1 MNISVNPYLM
11 AVVFVVFVLLLW
23 AMNVWVYRPLLAF
36 MDNRQAEIKDSL
48 AKIKTDNTQ
57 SVEIRHQID
66 ALLKE
71 AAEKRREMIAEA
83 IQKAAES
90 YDAVIKQKENELNQE
105 FEAFAKQ
112 LQNEKQI
119 LKEQL
124 QAQMPVFE
132 DELNKRVAY
141 GFRELMD
148 VFS

>member
-105 FEAFAKQ
+105 FEAFAKR
-112 LQNEKQI
+112 LQNEKQA

-132 DELNKRVAY
+132 NELNKRVAM
-141 GFRELMD
+141 GLG
-148 VFS
+148 S

>member
-1 MNISVNPYLM
+1 M

-36 MDNRQAEIKDSL
+36 VDNRQAEIKDSL
-48 AKIKTDNTQ
+48 AKIKTDNAQ
-57 SVEIRHQID
+57 SVEIRHQIET
-66 ALLKE
+66 LLKE
-71 AAEKRREMIAEA
+71 ATEKRREVIAEA
-83 IQKAAES
+83 IQKATES

-112 LQNEKQI
+112 LQNEKQA

-132 DELNKRVAY
+132 DELNKRVAM
-141 GFRELMD
+141 GLG
-148 VFS
+148 S

>member
-1 MNISVNPYLM
+1 M

-48 AKIKTDNTQ
+48 AKIKTDNAQ
-57 SVEIRHQID
+57 SVEIGHQIE

-71 AAEKRREMIAEA
+71 AAEKRRETIAEA
-83 IQKAAES
+83 IQKATES

-112 LQNEKQI
+112 LQNEKQA

-132 DELNKRVAY
+132 DELNKRVAM
-141 GFRELMD
+141 GLG
-148 VFS
+148 S

>member
-66 ALLKE
+66 ALLRE
-71 AAEKRREMIAEA
+71 ATEKRREMIAEA

-124 QAQMPVFE
+124 QVQMPVFE
-132 DELNKRVAY
+132 NELNKRVAM
-141 GFRELMD
+141 GLG
-148 VFS
+148 S

>member
-1 MNISVNPYLM
+1 M

-48 AKIKTDNTQ
+48 AKIKTDNAQ
-57 SVEIRHQID
+57 SVEIGHQIE

-71 AAEKRREMIAEA
+71 AAEKRREIIAEA
-83 IQKAAES
+83 IQKATES

-112 LQNEKQI
+112 LQNEKQV

-132 DELNKRVAY
+132 DELNKRVAM
-141 GFRELMD
+141 GLG
-148 VFS
+148 S

>member
-48 AKIKTDNTQ
+48 VKIKTDNTQ
-57 SVEIRHQID
+57 SVEIRHQIET
-66 ALLKE
+66 LLKE

-83 IQKAAES
+83 IQKAVES

-132 DELNKRVAY
+132 NELNKRVAM
-141 GFRELMD
+141 GLG
-148 VFS
+148 S

>member
-1 MNISVNPYLM
+1 M

-71 AAEKRREMIAEA
+71 AAEKRREMIAGA

-105 FEAFAKQ
+105 FEVFAKQ

-124 QAQMPVFE
+124 QVQMPVFE
-132 DELNKRVAY
+132 NELNKRVAM
-141 GFRELMD
+141 GLG
-148 VFS
+148 S

>member
-48 AKIKTDNTQ
+48 TKIKTDNTQ

-124 QAQMPVFE
+124 QVQMPVFE
-132 DELNKRVAY
+132 NELNKRVAM
-141 GFRELMD
+141 GLG
-148 VFS
+148 S

>member
-48 AKIKTDNTQ
+48 AKIKTDNAQ
-57 SVEIRHQID
+57 SVEICHQIE

-132 DELNKRVAY
+132 DELNKRVAM
-141 GFRELMD
+141 GLG
-148 VFS
+148 S

>member
-23 AMNVWVYRPLLAF
+23 VMNVWVYRPLLAF

-83 IQKAAES
+83 IQKATES
-90 YDAVIKQKENELNQE
+90 YDAVIKQKESELNQE

-124 QAQMPVFE
+124 QVQMPVFE
-132 DELNKRVAY
+132 DELNKRVAM
-141 GFRELMD
+141 GLG
-148 VFS
+148 S

>member
-1 MNISVNPYLM
+1 M

-48 AKIKTDNTQ
+48 AKIKTDNAQ
-57 SVEIRHQID
+57 SVEIRHQIET
-66 ALLKE
+66 LLKE

-83 IQKAAES
+83 IQKATES

-105 FEAFAKQ
+105 FEAFARQ
-112 LQNEKQI
+112 LQNEKQA

-132 DELNKRVAY
+132 YELNKRVAM
-141 GFRELMD
+141 GLG
-148 VFS
+148 S

>member
-83 IQKAAES
+83 IQKAIES
-90 YDAVIKQKENELNQE
+90 YDAVIKQKESELNQE

-132 DELNKRVAY
+132 DELNKRVAM
-141 GFRELMD
+141 GLG
-148 VFS
+148 S

>member
-1 MNISVNPYLM
+1 M

-83 IQKAAES
+83 IQKATES

-124 QAQMPVFE
+124 QVQMPVFE
-132 DELNKRVAY
+132 NELNKRVAM
-141 GFRELMD
+141 GLG
-148 VFS
+148 S

>member
-1 MNISVNPYLM
+1 M

-66 ALLKE
+66 VLLKE

-132 DELNKRVAY
+132 NELNKRVAM
-141 GFRELMD
+141 GLG
-148 VFS
+148 S

>member
-57 SVEIRHQID
+57 SVGIRHQID

-83 IQKAAES
+83 IQKATES

-112 LQNEKQI
+112 LQNEKQV

-132 DELNKRVAY
+132 NELNKRVAM
-141 GFRELMD
+141 GLG
-148 VFS
+148 S

>member
-1 MNISVNPYLM
+1 M

-83 IQKAAES
+83 IRKAAES

-124 QAQMPVFE
+124 QVQMPVFE
-132 DELNKRVAY
+132 DELNKRVAM
-141 GFRELMD
+141 GLG
-148 VFS
+148 S

>member
-57 SVEIRHQID
+57 SVEIRHQIET
-66 ALLKE
+66 LLKE
-71 AAEKRREMIAEA
+71 VAEKRREMIAEA
-83 IQKAAES
+83 IQKATES

-124 QAQMPVFE
+124 QVQMPVFE
-132 DELNKRVAY
+132 NELNKRVAM
-141 GFRELMD
+141 GLG
-148 VFS
+148 S

>member
-83 IQKAAES
+83 IQKVAES

-124 QAQMPVFE
+124 QVQMPVFE
-132 DELNKRVAY
+132 NELNKRVAM
-141 GFRELMD
+141 GLG
-148 VFS
+148 S

>member
-23 AMNVWVYRPLLAF
+23 AMNAWVYRPLLAF

-83 IQKAAES
+83 IQKATES

-124 QAQMPVFE
+124 QVQMPVFE
-132 DELNKRVAY
+132 DELNKRVAM
-141 GFRELMD
+141 GLG
-148 VFS
+148 S

>member
-71 AAEKRREMIAEA
+71 VAEKRREMIAEA

-90 YDAVIKQKENELNQE
+90 YEVVIKQKESELNQE

-124 QAQMPVFE
+124 QVQMPVFE
-132 DELNKRVAY
+132 NELNKRVAM
-141 GFRELMD
+141 GLG
-148 VFS
+148 S

>member
-1 MNISVNPYLM
+1 M

-48 AKIKTDNTQ
+48 AKIKTDNAQ

-132 DELNKRVAY
+132 NELNKRVAM
-141 GFRELMD
+141 GLG
-148 VFS
+148 S

>member
-1 MNISVNPYLM
+1 M

-132 DELNKRVAY
+132 DELNKRVAM
-141 GFRELMD
+141 GLG
-148 VFS
+148 S

>member
-83 IQKAAES
+83 VQKAAES
-90 YDAVIKQKENELNQE
+90 YDAVIKQKESELNQE

-124 QAQMPVFE
+124 QVQMPVFE
-132 DELNKRVAY
+132 NELNKRVAM
-141 GFRELMD
+141 GLG
-148 VFS
+148 S

>member
-1 MNISVNPYLM
+1 M

-112 LQNEKQI
+112 LQNEKQV

-124 QAQMPVFE
+124 QVQMPVFE
-132 DELNKRVAY
+132 NELNKRVAM
-141 GFRELMD
+141 GLG
-148 VFS
+148 S

>member
-1 MNISVNPYLM
+1 M

-48 AKIKTDNTQ
+48 AKIKTDNAQ
-57 SVEIRHQID
+57 SVEIGYQIET
-66 ALLKE
+66 LLKE

-112 LQNEKQI
+112 LQNEKQV

-124 QAQMPVFE
+124 QVQMPVFE
-132 DELNKRVAY
+132 DELNKRVAM
-141 GFRELMD
+141 GLG
-148 VFS
+148 S

>member
-48 AKIKTDNTQ
+48 AKIKTDNAQ
-57 SVEIRHQID
+57 SVEIRHQIET
-66 ALLKE
+66 LLKE

-83 IQKAAES
+83 IQKATES

-105 FEAFAKQ
+105 FEVFAKQ
-112 LQNEKQI
+112 LQNEKQA

-124 QAQMPVFE
+124 QVQMPVFE
-132 DELNKRVAY
+132 DELNKRVAM
-141 GFRELMD
+141 GLG
-148 VFS
+148 S

>member
-1 MNISVNPYLM
+1 M

-57 SVEIRHQID
+57 SVEIRHQIET
-66 ALLKE
+66 LLKE
-71 AAEKRREMIAEA
+71 VAEKRREMIAEA
-83 IQKAAES
+83 IQKATES

-132 DELNKRVAY
+132 DELNKRVAM
-141 GFRELMD
+141 GLG
-148 VFS
+148 S

>member
-48 AKIKTDNTQ
+48 AKIKTDNAQ
-57 SVEIRHQID
+57 SVEIGHQIE

-71 AAEKRREMIAEA
+71 AAEKRREMIAET
-83 IQKAAES
+83 IQKATES

-112 LQNEKQI
+112 LQNEKQA

-132 DELNKRVAY
+132 DELNKRVAM
-141 GFRELMD
+141 GLG
-148 VFS
+148 S

>member
-1 MNISVNPYLM
+1 M

-23 AMNVWVYRPLLAF
+23 AMSVWVYRPLLAF

-48 AKIKTDNTQ
+48 AKIKTDNAQ
-57 SVEIRHQID
+57 SVEIRHQIET
-66 ALLKE
+66 LLKE
-71 AAEKRREMIAEA
+71 ATEKRREMIAEA

-112 LQNEKQI
+112 LQNEKQA

-132 DELNKRVAY
+132 DELNKRVAM
-141 GFRELMD
+141 GLG
-148 VFS
+148 S

>member
-1 MNISVNPYLM
+1 M

-48 AKIKTDNTQ
+48 AKIKTDNAQ
-57 SVEIRHQID
+57 SVEIRHQIET
-66 ALLKE
+66 LLKE

-83 IQKAAES
+83 IQKATES

-112 LQNEKQI
+112 LQNEKQA

-124 QAQMPVFE
+124 QVQIPVFE
-132 DELNKRVAY
+132 DELNKRVAM
-141 GFRELMD
+141 GLG
-148 VFS
+148 S

>member
-48 AKIKTDNTQ
+48 AKIKTDNVQ

-83 IQKAAES
+83 IQKATES

-124 QAQMPVFE
+124 QVQMPVFE
-132 DELNKRVAY
+132 NELNKRVAM
-141 GFRELMD
+141 GLG
-148 VFS
+148 S

>member
-1 MNISVNPYLM
+1 M

-48 AKIKTDNTQ
+48 AKIKTDNAQ
-57 SVEIRHQID
+57 SVEIRHQIET
-66 ALLKE
+66 LLKE
-71 AAEKRREMIAEA
+71 VAEKRREMIAEA

-112 LQNEKQI
+112 LQNEKQA

-124 QAQMPVFE
+124 QVQMPVFE
-132 DELNKRVAY
+132 DELNKRVAM
-141 GFRELMD
+141 GLG
-148 VFS
+148 S

>member
-1 MNISVNPYLM
+1 M

-83 IQKAAES
+83 IQKVAES

-132 DELNKRVAY
+132 DELNKRVAM
-141 GFRELMD
+141 GLG
-148 VFS
+148 S

>member
-1 MNISVNPYLM
+1 M

-83 IQKAAES
+83 IQKATES

-132 DELNKRVAY
+132 NELNKRVAM
-141 GFRELMD
+141 GLG
-148 VFS
+148 S

>member
-48 AKIKTDNTQ
+48 AKIKTDNAQ
-57 SVEIRHQID
+57 SVEIGYQIET
-66 ALLKE
+66 LLKE

-83 IQKAAES
+83 IQKATES

-112 LQNEKQI
+112 LQNEKQA

-124 QAQMPVFE
+124 QVQMPIFE
-132 DELNKRVAY
+132 DELNKRVAM
-141 GFRELMD
+141 GLG
-148 VFS
+148 S

>member
-1 MNISVNPYLM
+1 M

-48 AKIKTDNTQ
+48 AKIKTDNAQ
-57 SVEIRHQID
+57 SVEIRHQIET
-66 ALLKE
+66 LLKE

-83 IQKAAES
+83 IQKATES

-124 QAQMPVFE
+124 QVQMPIFE
-132 DELNKRVAY
+132 NELNKRVAM
-141 GFRELMD
+141 GLG
-148 VFS
+148 S

>member
-1 MNISVNPYLM
+1 M

-36 MDNRQAEIKDSL
+36 MDNRQAEIKESL
-48 AKIKTDNTQ
+48 VKIKTDNTQ
-57 SVEIRHQID
+57 SVEIGHQID

-71 AAEKRREMIAEA
+71 AAEKRREIIAEA
-83 IQKAAES
+83 IQKATES

-112 LQNEKQI
+112 LQNEKQV

-124 QAQMPVFE
+124 QARMPVFE
-132 DELNKRVAY
+132 DELNKRVAM
-141 GFRELMD
+141 GLG
-148 VFS
+148 S

>member
-1 MNISVNPYLM
+1 M

-71 AAEKRREMIAEA
+71 AAEKRRGMIAEA

-132 DELNKRVAY
+132 DELNKRVAM
-141 GFRELMD
+141 GLG
-148 VFS
+148 S

>member
-1 MNISVNPYLM
+1 M

-48 AKIKTDNTQ
+48 AKIKTDNAQ
-57 SVEIRHQID
+57 SVEIRHQIE

-132 DELNKRVAY
+132 DELNKRVAM
-141 GFRELMD
+141 GLG
-148 VFS
+148 S

>member
-48 AKIKTDNTQ
+48 DKIKTDNTQ

-83 IQKAAES
+83 IQKATES

-124 QAQMPVFE
+124 QVQMPIFE
-132 DELNKRVAY
+132 NELNKRVAM
-141 GFRELMD
+141 GLG
-148 VFS
+148 S